1 MDLTTGEAFVRFY
14 GIPTVGKIKFK
25 YHERKSLTAKTSRI
39 PLNLEN
45 KVIDISRKNEK
56 ETSNIIAYIIAYLR
70 SKYAH
75 AIVIEK
81 GNKITKRFAENTD
94 IIIDPINGPY
104 SWDIIEEFRGDY
116 IPLVRLIISD
126 LDTSLKKK
134 LELSILKE
142 LNFSSNYFNKSK
154 ALEAIA
160 TKDESLMYLKSLINN
175 YQKVTLS
182 RYLKGSGN
190 ILLFMP
196 CNENPDLI
204 KIANMI
210 KTLTKDTDIFVIVDN
225 EIYNSVK

>member
-25 YHERKSLTAKTSRI
+25 YHERKSLTAKTSKI
-39 PLNLEN
+39 PLNLDN
-45 KVIDISRKNEK
+45 KVIDISKKTIK
-56 ETSNIIAYIIAYLR
+56 EAGDIIAYLR

-75 AIVIEK
+75 AIIIEK
-81 GNKITKRFAENTD
+81 GNEITKRFAENTD
-94 IIIDPINGPY
+94 MILDPINGPY

-116 IPLVRLIISD
+116 IPFVRLIISD

-175 YQKVTLS
+175 YQKISLN
-182 RYLKGSGN
+182 RYVRGHGN

-196 CNENPDLI
+196 CNENPGLI

-210 KTLTKDTDIFVIVDN
+210 KTFAKDTDIFVIEDLN
-225 EIYNSVK
+225 DIK

>member
-14 GIPTVGKIKFK
+14 GIPTFGKIKFK
-25 YHERKSLTAKTSRI
+25 YHERKSLTAKTSKI
-39 PLNLEN
+39 PLNLDN
-45 KVIDISRKNEK
+45 KVIDISKKTIK
-56 ETSNIIAYIIAYLR
+56 EAGDIIAYLR

-75 AIVIEK
+75 AIIIEK
-81 GNKITKRFAENTD
+81 GNEITKRFAENTD
-94 IIIDPINGPY
+94 MILDPINGPY

-116 IPLVRLIISD
+116 IPFVRLIISD

-175 YQKVTLS
+175 YQKISLN
-182 RYLKGSGN
+182 RYVRGHGN

-196 CNENPDLI
+196 CNENPGLI

-210 KTLTKDTDIFVIVDN
+210 KTFAKDTDIFVIEDLN
-225 EIYNSVK
+225 DIK

>member
-25 YHERKSLTAKTSRI
+25 YHERKSLTAKTSKI
-39 PLNLEN
+39 PLNLDN
-45 KVIDISRKNEK
+45 KVIDISKKTIK
-56 ETSNIIAYIIAYLR
+56 EAGDIIAYLR

-75 AIVIEK
+75 AIIIEK
-81 GNKITKRFAENTD
+81 GNEITKRFAENTD
-94 IIIDPINGPY
+94 MILDPINGPY

-116 IPLVRLIISD
+116 IPFVRLIISD

-175 YQKVTLS
+175 YQKISLN
-182 RYLKGSGN
+182 RYVRGHGN

-196 CNENPDLI
+196 CNENPGLI

-210 KTLTKDTDIFVIVDN
+210 KTFAKDTDIFVIEDL
-225 EIYNSVK
+225 